1 MLRAMGKDCSNLL
14 AVIPAMIDKIRQ
26 LFVFSAMLRGS
37 SLSCCG
43 LQPNTNV
50 PGLSVSISSIEQ
62 NLLIFVTEESF
73 SEVPSLAEQ
82 QAICSG

>member
-1 MLRAMGKDCSNLL
+1 
-14 AVIPAMIDKIRQ
+14 
-26 LFVFSAMLRGS
+26 
-37 SLSCCG
+37 
-43 LQPNTNV
+43 V